1 MEIRDPVK
9 AFDDHSQE
17 YDDWFAENTAVYGQE
32 LAAVKSMIPLG
43 LNGVEIGVGTGRF
56 AAPLRIAT
64 GVEPSKRMAEIAR
77 ERGIKVYRGK
87 AERLPFG
94 NETFGFVLMV
104 TAICFFEDVPQAFR
118 EAYRVVK
125 SGGILVIAMIDSSSA
140 LGRTYRKKQK
150 SNVFYKDAIFYSV
163 PQVTEWLCEAGFEPP
178 SFCQAVFENGAWK
191 IKPGYGQGGFVVLKV
206 RKP

>member
-1 MEIRDPVK
+1 MEIRDPVE
-9 AFDDHSQE
+9 AFDDHSRE
-17 YDDWFAENTAVYGQE
+17 YDDWFAENTAVYEQE
-32 LAAVKSMIPLG
+32 LAAVESMIPLG

-64 GVEPSKRMAEIAR
+64 GVEPSKRMVEIAR
-77 ERGIKVYRGK
+77 ERGIKVYRRR

-125 SGGILVIAMIDSSSA
+125 SGGFL
-140 LGRTYRKKQK
+140 
-150 SNVFYKDAIFYSV
+150 
-163 PQVTEWLCEAGFEPP
+163 
-178 SFCQAVFENGAWK
+178 
-191 IKPGYGQGGFVVLKV
+191 
-206 RKP
+206 